1 MKEAFKPGT
10 MIYPLPAVLV
20 SCGGSP
26 EDYNLM
32 TAAWVGTLCTDPP
45 MCYVSI
51 RPERH
56 SYGLIKKYGEFVLN
70 LTTEALAKATDW
82 CGVKSGR
89 DLNKWEAMG
98 LHPQP
103 GTVVKAPIVAESPL
117 SIECRVVQILELG
130 SHHAFIAE
138 VVHIAADSRYMDA
151 ATGKFDLE
159 AAGLMA
165 YSHGQYYALGE
176 RLGHFGFSVK
186 KPGTARKPAAAAG
199 KKRAAAHGKTI
210 AVQKRESAVGQKR
223 QAAAKKQAVAAQK
236 RTVAAKKPAAAPP
249 PKNALNLG

>member
-20 SCGGSP
+20 SCGAEPS
-26 EDYNLM
+26 DYNLM

-56 SYGLIKKYGEFVLN
+56 SYGLIKQYGEFVLN

-138 VVHIAADSRYMDA
+138 VVHVAADTRYMDPV
-151 ATGKFDLE
+151 TGKFDLE
-159 AAGLMA
+159 AAGLIA

-186 KPGTARKPAAAAG
+186 KPGTVRKQAAATAKKPATATAKKPAAR
-199 KKRAAAHGKTI
+199 KKPATTAKSVADRKQAAAHGKPAT
-210 AVQKRESAVGQKR
+210 
-223 QAAAKKQAVAAQK
+223 AARKQRA
-236 RTVAAKKPAAAPP
+236 
-249 PKNALNLG
+249 

>member
-20 SCGGSP
+20 SCGAEPS
-26 EDYNLM
+26 DYNLM

-103 GTVVKAPIVAESPL
+103 GTAVKAPIVAESPL

-138 VVHIAADSRYMDA
+138 VVHVAADSRYMDS

-159 AAGLMA
+159 AAGLIA

-186 KPGTARKPAAAAG
+186 KPGTVRKQAATGKKPAVSPAKQSAATAKSVAGRKRVTAERKPAAAR
-199 KKRAAAHGKTI
+199 KQRA
-210 AVQKRESAVGQKR
+210 
-223 QAAAKKQAVAAQK
+223 
-236 RTVAAKKPAAAPP
+236 
-249 PKNALNLG
+249 

>member
-1 MKEAFKPGT
+1 

-249 PKNALNLG
+249 PKKRA

>member
-1 MKEAFKPGT
+1 MKETFKPGT

-20 SCGGSP
+20 GCGATP
-26 EDYNLM
+26 QDYNLM
-32 TAAWVGTLCTDPP
+32 TVAWVGTLCTDPP
-45 MCYVSI
+45 MCYVSV

-56 SYGLIKKYGEFVLN
+56 SYQLIKKYGEFVIN
-70 LTTEALAKATDW
+70 LTTKAMARATDW

-89 DLNKWEAMG
+89 DLDKWAATG

-103 GTVVKAPIVAESPL
+103 GQVVKAPAVVESPL
-117 SIECRVVQILELG
+117 SIECKVVQILELG

-138 VVHIAADSRYMDA
+138 VVHIAADRRYLDS

-165 YSHGQYYALGE
+165 YSHGQYYTLGQ

-186 KPGTARKPAAAAG
+186 KPTKH
-199 KKRAAAHGKTI
+199 K
-210 AVQKRESAVGQKR
+210 
-223 QAAAKKQAVAAQK
+223 
-236 RTVAAKKPAAAPP
+236 AAAPKP
-249 PKNALNLG
+249 APSRQSSPRKPKPAPTANPHP

>member
-1 MKEAFKPGT
+1 MYEKTKGHTNIYLAKSFGGCIPKTFVISFYKKVLAMAKETFKPGT

-32 TAAWVGTLCTDPP
+32 TAAWTGTLCTDPP

-70 LTTEALAKATDW
+70 LTTEELAKATDW

-89 DLNKWEAMG
+89 DTDKWAAMG
-98 LHPQP
+98 LHPLP
-103 GTVVKAPIVAESPL
+103 GHAVKAPIVAESPL

-165 YSHGQYYALGE
+165 YSHGQYYTLGK

-186 KPGTARKPAAAAG
+186 KPSTARK
-199 KKRAAAHGKTI
+199 KRA
-210 AVQKRESAVGQKR
+210 
-223 QAAAKKQAVAAQK
+223 
-236 RTVAAKKPAAAPP
+236 
-249 PKNALNLG
+249 

>member
-1 MKEAFKPGT
+1 

>member
-1 MKEAFKPGT
+1 MAKEAFKPGT

-20 SCGGSP
+20 SCGAEPS
-26 EDYNLM
+26 DYNLM

-70 LTTEALAKATDW
+70 LTTEALAKVTDW

-89 DLNKWEAMG
+89 DLNKWEARG

-138 VVHIAADSRYMDA
+138 VVHVAADSRYMDP

-159 AAGLMA
+159 AAGLIA

-186 KPGTARKPAAAAG
+186 KPGTVRKQAAATV
-199 KKRAAAHGKTI
+199 KKPTTAHGKP
-210 AVQKRESAVGQKR
+210 S
-223 QAAAKKQAVAAQK
+223 AAAKKKSAA
-236 RTVAAKKPAAAPP
+236 AAKKPATAAR
-249 PKNALNLG
+249 KQRA

>member
-249 PKNALNLG
+249 PKKRA